1 MSRIIYLD
9 HAATTPVDKRIFEKM
24 KPYFTELFANPA
36 TRWTSSISKK
46 VDEAVEEA
54 RKNVAV
60 LINALPEEIVF
71 TSGGTESDNAALKG
85 VAFANKD
92 KGNEIIIAPIE
103 HEAVLKAAESLQ
115 DFGFIIKYVP
125 VDREGF
131 VDPDDVKKL
140 ITSKTILVS
149 IMHANNEI
157 GTIEPVREIGAI
169 CRERD
174 VLFHT
179 DAVQTVAH
187 LPVDVEQM
195 NVDLLSLSSHKFY
208 GPKGVGALY
217 IRKDVP
223 IVPYMNG
230 GGQERGF
237 RSGTLNTTGIIGLG
251 EAAKLGKEEQ
261 KQRENNIAEFRDI
274 FLAKIV
280 EEIPAVYLNGPEGD
294 RRLPGNISIIIQGIR
309 NEPLLV
315 ALNEKGIIAGGGSAC
330 SAGKK
335 NPSHVLQAIG
345 VPEEDIFSVIR
356 ITIGKDNKKEDIDF
370 IVENIK
376 ETTNQLRVLSPFWE
390 G

>member
-9 HAATTPVDKRIFEKM
+9 HAATTPVDKRVFKKM

-46 VDEAVEEA
+46 VDEAIEEA

-60 LINALPEEIVF
+60 LINALPEEIIF
-71 TSGGTESDNAALKG
+71 TSGGTESDNTALKG

-92 KGNEIIIAPIE
+92 KGNEIITTPIE
-103 HEAVLKAAESLQ
+103 HEAVLKTAESLQ
-115 DFGFIIKYVP
+115 DFGFVIKYVP

-131 VDPDDVKKL
+131 IDPDDVKKL

-157 GTIEPVREIGAI
+157 GTIEPIREIGAI
-169 CRERD
+169 CREKN

-179 DAVQTVAH
+179 DAVQTIAH

-195 NVDLLSLSSHKFY
+195 NIDLLSLSSHKFY

-217 IRKDVP
+217 IREGVP
-223 IVPYMNG
+223 IAPYMDG

-237 RSGTLNTTGIIGLG
+237 RSGTLNSVGIIGLG

-261 KQRENNIAEFRDI
+261 KQRENHIAKLRDI
-274 FLAKIV
+274 FLARIL
-280 EEIPAVYLNGPEGD
+280 EEISAVYLNGPEGD
-294 RRLPGNISIIIQGIR
+294 RRLPGNISIIIPGIR

-315 ALNEKGIIAGGGSAC
+315 ILNEKGIIAGGGSAC
-330 SAGKK
+330 SASKT

-345 VPEEDIFSVIR
+345 IPEEDIFSVVR
-356 ITIGKDNKKEDIDF
+356 ITIGKDNKQEDIDF
-370 IVENIK
+370 VVKNIK
-376 ETTNQLRVLSPFWE
+376 EVTNQLRALSPFWRK
-390 G
+390 

>member
-9 HAATTPVDKRIFEKM
+9 HAATTPVDKRVFKKM

-46 VDEAVEEA
+46 VDEAIEEA

-60 LINALPEEIVF
+60 LINALPEEIIF
-71 TSGGTESDNAALKG
+71 TSGGTESDNTALKG

-92 KGNEIIIAPIE
+92 KGNEIITTPIE
-103 HEAVLKAAESLQ
+103 HEAVLKTAESLQ
-115 DFGFIIKYVP
+115 DFGFVIKYVP

-131 VDPDDVKKL
+131 IDPDDVKKL

-157 GTIEPVREIGAI
+157 GTIEPIREIGAI
-169 CRERD
+169 CREKN

-179 DAVQTVAH
+179 DAVQTIAH

-195 NVDLLSLSSHKFY
+195 NIDLLSLSSHKFY

-217 IRKDVP
+217 IREGVP
-223 IVPYMNG
+223 IAPYMDG

-237 RSGTLNTTGIIGLG
+237 RSGTLNSVGIIGLG

-261 KQRENNIAEFRDI
+261 KQRENHIAKLRDI
-274 FLAKIV
+274 FLARIL
-280 EEIPAVYLNGPEGD
+280 EEISAVYLNGPEGD
-294 RRLPGNISIIIQGIR
+294 RRLPGNISIVIQGIR

-315 ALNEKGIIAGGGSAC
+315 ILNEKGIIAGGGSAC
-330 SAGKK
+330 SASKT

-345 VPEEDIFSVIR
+345 IPEEDIFSVVR
-356 ITIGKDNKKEDIDF
+356 ITIGKDNKQEDIDF
-370 IVENIK
+370 VVKNIK
-376 ETTNQLRVLSPFWE
+376 EVTNQLRALSPFWRK
-390 G
+390 